1 MKPLFNQVQIPPST
15 TALLWDMDG
24 VLLDSLQ
31 LDIDI
36 LNPLFSRY
44 LKQTVA
50 LDIGFIKSIFAY
62 DPTRFVDKIFD
73 HLEERG
79 MKCEERTTLS
89 PTLLKEY
96 KHLRCTTPIPLLP
109 GVRAA
114 LEAAGKLGLKQA
126 VVSNNPQNDLLAI
139 LKLAELDG
147 YFSEIVGNDL
157 TPGGRSMQK
166 KPAPDFY
173 LYACEALQ
181 VPPARAVVFEDS
193 ALGCTGGLA
202 AGCYVIGLLTGS
214 ASEDELRALTP
225 PPHAIFENL
234 TGPPNVK
241 AG

>member
-1 MKPLFNQVQIPPST
+1 MKSLLNSIQIPPAT

-36 LNPLFSRY
+36 LNPLFTRH
-44 LKQTVA
+44 LKQAVT
-50 LDIGFIKSIFAY
+50 LDIGFIKGIFAF
-62 DPTRFVDKIFD
+62 DPTKFVEKIFD

-79 MKCEERTTLS
+79 IKCAERSTLS
-89 PTLLKEY
+89 PTLLAEY

-109 GVRAA
+109 GVREA
-114 LEAAGKLGLKQA
+114 LEVAQKLGLKQA
-126 VVSNNPQNDLLAI
+126 VVSNNPQKDLLAI
-139 LKLAELDG
+139 LKLAQLDG

-157 TPGGRSMQK
+157 TPGGRVLQK

-181 VPPARAVVFEDS
+181 APPARAVVFEDS

-214 ASEDELRALTP
+214 AGEAELRALTP
-225 PPHAIFENL
+225 PPNVIHPNL
-234 TGPPNVK
+234 LEKPL
-241 AG
+241 A

>member
-1 MKPLFNQVQIPPST
+1 MKSLFNHIQAPPST

-36 LNPLFSRY
+36 LNPLFTRHM
-44 LKQTVA
+44 KQAVT
-50 LDIGFIKSIFAY
+50 LDIAFIKSIFAY
-62 DPTRFVDKIFD
+62 DPTRFVEKIFD
-73 HLEERG
+73 HLEERNI
-79 MKCEERTTLS
+79 KCEERATLS

-109 GVRAA
+109 GVREA
-114 LEAAGKLGLKQA
+114 LEAAQKLGLKQA
-126 VVSNNPQNDLLAI
+126 VVSNNPQKDLLAI
-139 LKLAELDG
+139 LKLANLDD

-157 TPGGRSMQK
+157 TPGGRALQK

-214 ASEDELRALTP
+214 ASEEELRALTP
-225 PPHAIFENL
+225 PPHALFKNL
-234 TGPPNVK
+234 VESP
-241 AG
+241 